1 MGREGIGPQNTV
13 FVILSFEGPDAY
25 SSAGGLGVRVDGL
38 SKALASMGFPVN
50 LFFIG
55 DPQLRGQE
63 TMMDGRLALHRW
75 CQWISGYYP
84 RGVYEGENEKLCDF
98 NESIP
103 WFVSERVVKPAAR
116 AGKLVVILGEEWHTA
131 EAMCRTSDALHAR
144 GVRDRTVMFW
154 NANNTFGFDR
164 INWGR
169 LSYTTT
175 ITTVSRYMKQILWS
189 LGINPLVI
197 PNGIPASLLGEV
209 DGGAAYRLKR
219 ATEAGILLSK
229 VARYH
234 PDKRWN
240 MAVEATG
247 RLKARGERTV
257 LLARGGIE
265 PHGGEVMNRARA
277 IGLNTEEVDSPGNT
291 TEDYLQAVQSAGG
304 ADYLNLRFHCPQ
316 QFLRIIYR
324 ASDAV
329 LANSGHEP
337 FGLVGLEAM
346 AAGGTVFTGSTGED
360 YAVHLQNSVV
370 LDTADPQEIES
381 YLTYL
386 LGHPEESER
395 MRRMGRDTAAQF
407 TWERVLTNLMHKLEH
422 QARIQGLLGKS
433 VAEDTAGREYDHMPP
448 KSTETSWRAEE
459 RELVLSGGVL
469 SEMALCSLQRG
480 GLK

>member
-1 MGREGIGPQNTV
+1 MGRIGINPDNTV
-13 FVILSFEGPDAY
+13 LVILSFEGPDAY
-25 SSAGGLGVRVDGL
+25 CSAGGLGVRVDGL
-38 SKALASMGFPVN
+38 SKALALMGFPVH

-55 DPQLRGQE
+55 DPRLRGE
-63 TMMDGRLALHRW
+63 EMLIDGHLALHRW

-84 RGVYEGENEKLCDF
+84 RGVYEGENEKLFDF

-103 WFVSERVVKPAAR
+103 WFISERIVKPAVR
-116 AGKLVVILGEEWHTA
+116 DDKLVVILGEEWHTA
-131 EAMCRTSDALHAR
+131 EAMCRTSDALHAQ
-144 GVRDRTVMFW
+144 GLRDRAVMFW

-169 LSYTTT
+169 LGYTTT
-175 ITTVSRYMKQILWS
+175 ITTVSRYMKQIMWK
-189 LGINPLVI
+189 LGVNSLVI

-209 DGGAAYRLKR
+209 DDAAAGRLR
-219 ATEAGILLSK
+219 RSTEAGILLSK

-234 PDKRWN
+234 PDKRWE

-247 RLKARGERTV
+247 RLKSGGKRTV
-257 LLARGGIE
+257 LIARGGIE
-265 PHGGEVMNRARA
+265 PYGGEVMNRARA
-277 IGLNTEEVDSPGNT
+277 IGFNIKDVDSPGNI
-291 TEDYLQAVQSAGG
+291 TEDYLQAIQDAGS

-316 QFLRIIYR
+316 QFLRIVYR

-337 FGLVGLEAM
+337 FGLVGLEVM

-381 YLTYL
+381 YISYL

-395 MRRMGRDTAAQF
+395 MRQMGRNTAAQF
-407 TWERVLTNLMHKLEH
+407 TWEKVLTNLIHKLEY
-422 QARIQGLLGKS
+422 QARIQGLLARS
-433 VAEDTAGREYDHMPP
+433 VSRDTADRRSEHVPP
-448 KSTETSWRAEE
+448 TAAELSRRTEARD
-459 RELVLSGGVL
+459 L
-469 SEMALCSLQRG
+469 ALAGSA
-480 GLK
+480 